1 MKNKNGGE
9 GKGGGVN
16 RERGLINCPPLK
28 REGLLER
35 GGLIKDL
42 W

>member
-1 MKNKNGGE
+1 MGGV
-9 GKGGGVN
+9 GLLNRGGG
-16 RERGLINCPPLK
+16 LMNCPPLK

>member
-1 MKNKNGGE
+1 MGGDCLIEE
-9 GKGGGVN
+9 G
-16 RERGLINCPPLK
+16 GLINCPPLK